1 MNSSRLV
8 VSPAGGSKKLYS
20 RVEDAP
26 LNLVDT
32 SVIPSPEEMEA
43 GLQKLQSGA
52 NRGSKGKA

>member
-1 MNSSRLV
+1 MNSLKASGFSGR
-8 VSPAGGSKKLYS
+8 GSKKLYS
-20 RVEDAP
+20 LVEDAP